1 MVRETNTVGVMIM
14 AVKKLTAIEV
24 LNITAEG
31 RHSIGNGLFLHV
43 RASGNKTWEFR
54 FQLNKR
60 RRWMGFGRFDRVSNT
75 LADARKKAVMAHS
88 LLAQGIDPISN
99 ALNVAAETKAIE
111 IIKES
116 ARSRITFRECADRTI
131 QTRRDGWKAE
141 GKSHSQWINTL
152 NKYIM
157 PTLGDMPVAD
167 ITVADVVK
175 CLNPIW
181 KTKTDTAAKI
191 RQRVEAI
198 IDNAISLGD
207 REKHNPASRKVLDS
221 ILPKAGTIIALK
233 HASNGTD
240 GHHAAIPYQDMPA
253 FMAELTKKKGISPLA
268 LRFKILTVPRTTELR
283 KAIPSE
289 FDIEKKIWTIPS
301 IRMKALKAHRVALS
315 DAAIELYEKL
325 PKVAGNNHV
334 FPGGKP
340 GECLSSGGMLSTVR
354 VAMNEPLYT
363 PHGVRSSFRD
373 WVGEET
379 NYSERMAEF
388 ALSHLISDK
397 AEKAYAR
404 SDKLQ
409 SRFAMMN
416 DWADYCDTKLDRSD
430 ILYFD
435 RRVKN

>member
-1 MVRETNTVGVMIM
+1 
-14 AVKKLTAIEV
+14 
-24 LNITAEG
+24 
-31 RHSIGNGLFLHV
+31 
-43 RASGNKTWEFR
+43 
-54 FQLNKR
+54 
-60 RRWMGFGRFDRVSNT
+60 MGFGRFDRVSNT
-75 LADARKKAVMAHS
+75 LADARKKGVMAHS

-131 QTRRDGWKAE
+131 ETRRDGWKAE

-253 FMAELTKKKGISPLA
+253 FMAELT
-268 LRFKILTVPRTTELR
+268 
-283 KAIPSE
+283 
-289 FDIEKKIWTIPS
+289 
-301 IRMKALKAHRVALS
+301 IRCR
-315 DAAIELYEKL
+315 Y
-325 PKVAGNNHV
+325 
-334 FPGGKP
+334 
-340 GECLSSGGMLSTVR
+340 
-354 VAMNEPLYT
+354 
-363 PHGVRSSFRD
+363 
-373 WVGEET
+373 
-379 NYSERMAEF
+379 
-388 ALSHLISDK
+388 
-397 AEKAYAR
+397 
-404 SDKLQ
+404 
-409 SRFAMMN
+409 
-416 DWADYCDTKLDRSD
+416 
-430 ILYFD
+430 
-435 RRVKN
+435 

>member
-1 MVRETNTVGVMIM
+1 M
-14 AVKKLTAIEV
+14 AVKKLTAVEV
-24 LNITAEG
+24 LNISAVG
-31 RHSIGNGLFLHV
+31 RHAIGNGLFLHV
-43 RASGNKTWEFR
+43 RAIGSKTWEFR
-54 FQLNKR
+54 FQLNKVR
-60 RRWMGFGRFDRVSNT
+60 RMMGFGRFDKVSNT
-75 LADARKKAVMAHS
+75 LADARKKAIMAHS
-88 LLAQGIDPISN
+88 LLAQGIDPINN
-99 ALNVAAETKAIE
+99 ALNVAVETKAIE
-111 IIKES
+111 SMKDS
-116 ARSRITFRECADRTI
+116 VRSRITFRECANRTI
-131 QTRRDGWKAE
+131 ETRRDGWKSE
-141 GKSHSQWINTL
+141 GKSESQWLNTL

-157 PTLGDMPVAD
+157 PTLGDIPVAD

-221 ILPKAGTIIALK
+221 ILPKAGTIIALR
-233 HASNGTD
+233 HARNGSD
-240 GHHAAIPYQDMPA
+240 GHHPAIPYQDMPA
-253 FMAELTKKKGISPLA
+253 FMAELIQKNGISPLA

-283 KAIPSE
+283 KAVPSE
-289 FDIEKKIWTIPS
+289 FDIDKKIWTIPS

-315 DAAIELYEKL
+315 DAVIDLYKHL
-325 PKVAGNNHV
+325 PKLVGNNHV

-340 GECLSSGGMLSTVR
+340 GTCLSSGGMLSTVR
-354 VAMNEPLYT
+354 VAMNEPVFT
-363 PHGVRSSFRD
+363 PHGMRSSFRD

-404 SDKLQ
+404 SDKLA

-416 DWADYCDTKLDRSD
+416 DWADYCDSKLNRSD
-430 ILYFD
+430 IIYFD
-435 RRVKN
+435 RRIKH